1 MHQRKECL
9 LNKQTRKIEPV
20 VLDSML
26 LLANEA
32 QNLKKLYDVL
42 MVQSILAI
50 GCGASFSDWYTRE
63 NTSIPSWSTFPPW
76 LSEFW
81 FCAQPGTFK

>member
-50 GCGASFSDWYTRE
+50 GCGSCLINVRR
-63 NTSIPSWSTFPPW
+63 PSATGTQERIH
-76 LSEFW
+76 LSLHGVHFLH
-81 FCAQPGTFK
+81 G